1 MSVNPLD
8 AYRDTERNTLDGRA
22 LEAMVL
28 AKASAALLAVR
39 NQWEQPDL
47 KERLDEALRYNQ
59 RLWTMFQVELAN
71 ENNPLPDELRRNLL
85 SLSLFVDKHT
95 FGLMASPAPEKLD
108 ILISINQN
116 IASGLSRSTSAI
128 NSP

>member
-8 AYRDTERNTLDGRA
+8 AYRDTERNTLDGRS

-28 AKASAALLAVR
+28 AKAAAALLAVR

-47 KERLDEALRYNQ
+47 TSRLDEALRYNQ
-59 RLWTMFQVELAN
+59 RLWTLFQVELAK
-71 ENNPLPDELRRNLL
+71 EDNPLPDEVRRNLL

-116 IASGLSRSTSAI
+116 LASGLRGAPVAI
-128 NSP
+128 NNP